1 MNIGL
6 PDWLMLYIVWNVV
19 AFFLVRLDKGRAR
32 RKCWRIRERT
42 FFFVALFFGAAGVLT
57 GMYVYRHKTLH
68 STFVIGMSVMLVLN
82 FVCGYL
88 LWS

>member
-1 MNIGL
+1 MNIDL
-6 PDWLMLYIVWNVV
+6 SAWLILYIVWNMAV
-19 AFFLVRLDKGRAR
+19 FRLVGLDKERAK
-32 RKCWRIRERT
+32 RKNWRIRERT
-42 FFFVALFFGAAGVLT
+42 FFLAALFFGAAGVLA

-68 STFVIGMSVMLVLN
+68 ATFVMGMPIMLVIN

>member
-1 MNIGL
+1 MNIDL
-6 PDWLMLYIVWNVV
+6 SVWLMLYIVWNVV

-32 RKCWRIRERT
+32 RKSWRIRERT

-68 STFVIGMSVMLVLN
+68 STFVIGMPVMLVLN